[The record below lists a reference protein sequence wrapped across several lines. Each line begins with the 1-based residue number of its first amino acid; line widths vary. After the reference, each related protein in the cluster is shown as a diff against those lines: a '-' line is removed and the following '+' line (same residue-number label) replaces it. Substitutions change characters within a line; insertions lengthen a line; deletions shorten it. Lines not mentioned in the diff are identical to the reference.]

1 MEFKSDALEFG
12 TAIHLVLAEYYYA
25 RMTGDR
31 MPIKEVHRLFEDRWR
46 TMAEDNDEI
55 RYSVGKDFKTL
66 LSSGTD
72 LLTAWHERMP
82 KDNYRILSIEEPFS
96 FDIPGLPI
104 PVIGVTDLIEE
115 DESGT
120 IIITDWKTSARSYGI
135 DEVDRNQQ
143 LTCYQMAA
151 KANGFS
157 DRQIILKFDTL
168 IKTQKPKF
176 EQYYS
181 TRSDIDERR
190 LVRKIHKVWEG
201 ISRGVFIPNDT
212 SWKCPSCQYRQHCD
226 EWFLKGGEL

>member
-1 MEFKSDALEFG
+1 MD
-12 TAIHLVLAEYYYA
+12 LV
-25 RMTGDR
+25 
-31 MPIKEVHRLFEDRWR
+31 
-46 TMAEDNDEI
+46 
-55 RYSVGKDFKTL
+55 
-66 LSSGTD
+66 
-72 LLTAWHERMP
+72 
-82 KDNYRILSIEEPFS
+82 
-96 FDIPGLPI
+96 
-104 PVIGVTDLIEE
+104 EE

-120 IIITDWKTSARSYGI
+120 IVITDWKTSARSYGI

-190 LVRKIHKVWEG
+190 LIRKIHKVWEG
-201 ISRGVFIPNDT
+201 IRSGVFIPNDT
-212 SWKCPSCQYRQHCD
+212 SWKCPNCHYRQACD
-226 EWFLKGGEL
+226 AWFLKGGVSSILWSFWWVLLKGFCRRRRVILKRSAGYVLWPCPGR